1 MNTSK
6 TLKTSFMKKI
16 ILASLLISTSFS
28 TLLAQ
33 NVSTVATG
41 LGSSLGGIVVDSIG
55 NIYVSVR
62 SADQIK
68 KIDPQG
74 NVTIYCNSGLND
86 PVGLA
91 FDTQGNLYV
100 ANFGGNFGTTVSK
113 IPSGGGPATN
123 YITGI
128 SAPFALEQYDG
139 DTLIVQEYFDK
150 KVYKVHP
157 GGGVASSPSVPLLA
171 TPPGGTRGGGIGVL
185 PNKDLIIC
193 TFGSF
198 YSYKLDIS
206 TNTLTQL
213 SGPLSYAQLDIS
225 NGVGTDFYFGDYNL
239 YKVYKLDGTT
249 GSVTAYAGTGTPGG
263 ADGPIATAQ
272 FNIPY
277 FLWSD
282 PFGTIYL
289 TESGTGKV
297 RKISGQSS
305 VSNLTMNGNNNLCA
319 GDSILL
325 TASYQTNFYASSTYT
340 HSWSGPNGFTS
351 NSLTV
356 SIPNANNSHSGY
368 YVFTVT
374 DINGIINQDSVL
386 ITVNALPNVSANAT
400 STSVCQGSQVTL
412 TGSGAAS
419 YTWDNGVTDG
429 VPFTPTAT
437 TTYAV
442 IGTDANGCSNT
453 DQVTVTVN
461 ALPNVSANAS
471 ATSVCAGGQVTLTGS
486 GATTYTWTGGVTNG
500 VAFTPTNTATYTL
513 TGTDANGCSNTDQVT
528 VTVNAL
534 PTVSANASATSVC
547 AGGQVTLTGSGATTY
562 TWTGGVINGV
572 AFTPA
577 NTATYTLTGT
587 DANGCSNTV
596 QVTVT
601 VNPLPDVTVSNNS
614 NTLTAN
620 QSGATYQWIDCN
632 NNNAPISGATN
643 KSYTPATS
651 GSYAVIVTLNG
662 CSDTS
667 ACQTV
672 TITGLDTQASSK
684 LPFSIYPNPNQGTFT
699 IQSTKGGVFELI
711 DVTGKV
717 INTYAIT
724 NTQQTVHENLP
735 AGMYFVREKVS
746 GGVQKLIIE

>member
-16 ILASLLISTSFS
+16 ILASLLITTSISTIF
-28 TLLAQ
+28 AQ

-41 LGSSLGGIVVDSIG
+41 LGGQLGGIVVDSFG
-55 NIYVSVR
+55 NIYVAIR
-62 SADQIK
+62 TTNEIK

-74 NVTIYCNSGLND
+74 NVSIYCNSGLND
-86 PVGLA
+86 PIGLA

-123 YITGI
+123 HVTGL
-128 SAPFALEQYDG
+128 SAPSVLEQYDG
-139 DTLIVQEYFDK
+139 DTLIVQEYFSK
-150 KVYKVHP
+150 KVYKIHP
-157 GGGVASSPSVPLLA
+157 GGGVAASSSVPLLA
-171 TPPGGTRGGGIGVL
+171 TPPNGYGGGGVGVL
-185 PNKDLIIC
+185 PNKDLIIT
-193 TFGSF
+193 TFSPF
-198 YSYKLDIS
+198 YTYKLDIS

-213 SGPLSYAQLDIS
+213 SGPLSYDQLDIS
-225 NGVGTDFYFGDYNL
+225 NRVGTDFYFGDWNT
-239 YKVYKLDGTT
+239 YKVYKLDGTN
-249 GSVTAYAGTGTPGG
+249 GNVTAYAGTGAPGG
-263 ADGPIATAQ
+263 ADGPIATAE
-272 FNIPY
+272 FYRPY

-289 TESGTGKV
+289 TEYTTIKV

-305 VSNLTMNGNNNLCA
+305 VSNLTVNGNNNVCA

-356 SIPNANNSHSGY
+356 SIPNTNNSHSGY

-429 VPFTPTAT
+429 VAFTPTAT

-471 ATSVCAGGQVTLTGS
+471 ATSVCAGGQVTLSGS

-513 TGTDANGCSNTDQVT
+513 TGTDANGCSNTD
-528 VTVNAL
+528 
-534 PTVSANASATSVC
+534 
-547 AGGQVTLTGSGATTY
+547 
-562 TWTGGVINGV
+562 
-572 AFTPA
+572 
-577 NTATYTLTGT
+577 
-587 DANGCSNTV
+587 

-684 LPFSIYPNPNQGTFT
+684 LPFSIYPNPNHGTFT
-699 IQSTKGGVFELI
+699 IQSTKAGVFELI
-711 DVTGKV
+711 DITGKV
-717 INTYAIT
+717 INTYTIT
-724 NTQQTVHENLP
+724 NTQQTVTETLP
-735 AGMYFVREKVS
+735 AGIYFVREKES
-746 GGVQKLIIE
+746 GSVQKLIIE